1 MISQGGVDRLLL
13 LGRELGNVGVV
24 QLHIRKNWEAWREK
38 KKFPRPM
45 LDLPILNLWA
55 LYKAALVI
63 WYRRS
68 RGWLVLGAL
77 SGF

>member
-1 MISQGGVDRLLL
+1 MISQGRVDRLLS
-13 LGRELGNVGVV
+13 LGRELGHGGGV
-24 QLHIRKNWEAWREK
+24 QLHIRKNWEAWEK

-45 LDLPILNLWA
+45 LVPSILNLWA

-77 SGF
+77 SGL